1 LVTARQ
7 AAEEEALLGNG
18 WPLNNAKAVFPMGS
32 GPRLYTE
39 SHVAAERERKM
50 DRSRMKT

>member
-7 AAEEEALLGNG
+7 AAEEEGVTRKGLATKQYQGS
-18 WPLNNAKAVFPMGS
+18 VSMGS

-39 SHVAAERERKM
+39 GHVALLLAC
-50 DRSRMKT
+50 